1 MTEEN
6 RIKVK
11 DRPEVNTTASIRKNK
26 TSKKLAEAFLAED
39 VANAKS
45 YIFWDV
51 LVPSVRDVFVSTL
64 HSIIDST
71 FGTRIGG
78 SSYGRTMVSGNRRDY
93 SKITSVPSSSQ
104 RARTDERAYN
114 TYTFDDI
121 LFDDAGTPNLILDE
135 LNEIIDE
142 YGMCSV
148 NDYFETVRSYIRNIR
163 IDSNPQDTVYGW
175 TSLRAARVERAGRG
189 QYYINFPRVRPVC
202 R

>member
-1 MTEEN
+1 MSEEK
-6 RIKVK
+6 RVK
-11 DRPEVNTTASIRKNK
+11 DRVRPEVKTTASIRKNG

-51 LVPSVRDVFVSTL
+51 LVPNVRDVFVNTL
-64 HSIIDST
+64 HSMIDST
-71 FGTRIGG
+71 FGTRTGG
-78 SSYGRTMVSGNRRDY
+78 SYGRTVVGANRTNY
-93 SKITSVPSSSQ
+93 SKITSIPTTSS
-104 RARTDERAYN
+104 RVRTDERTYN

-175 TSLRAARVERAGRG
+175 TSLRAAKVERAGRG
-189 QYYINFPRVRPVC
+189 QHYINFPRVRPVC